1 MALFQSE
8 FAEVIKKL
16 ANKTFATPEERDELL
31 GRVEAAEGLRARDV
45 AWMLFRPDR
54 AMRESG
60 ARALGHAR
68 DPETV
73 DAFLN
78 ETRNKPEPA
87 VRAAAAALFALP
99 IAGIDA
105 RMAQLLVPPPKPSK
119 EIVEL
124 QDAARRLLL
133 EAPIA
138 GGIEQLLWQQAS
150 VGAAEERLPF
160 LNKLASGEIRQGTLP
175 RWTQLAADPD
185 HAIRDKALEVLAA
198 RAPEAAAET
207 LVQELPRASFAT
219 QQMIVEG
226 LTRVA
231 VTAGA
236 AFADRLLP
244 LIASGDAGTRTAVL
258 KILMAIGDPA
268 AVIRRYIEFAKSLAG
283 FVRERTI
290 DSLRAFG
297 DQLIEPV
304 IGLLRDPDLDTR
316 AGAIA
321 VATVFDDKRI
331 VPATIELL
339 KDSDWWLRISAAD
352 TLGRLRDPR
361 AVEPLVAALADPDV
375 KWAAVEALGRIA
387 DLRSLPALGKMLADP
402 APDVRIEVMQA
413 LRKFKHPQVR
423 QALMQ
428 MAQTDPVRSVR
439 GRAVDMLDELSLD
452 DRGSQMQIDAIRQKA
467 LTASGRQGEPRLHT
481 LLIATRNQAAS
492 DFHLSVGQPPILR
505 MAADLI
511 RAKGEPFTA
520 QQTEAMLKE
529 ILTEAQWATLEST
542 HQLDF
547 CYYIPQ
553 AGRYR
558 GNVFFDH
565 RGYNAVFR
573 VIPERPPTILEIGLP
588 PHLAEISDFH
598 QGLVLICGP
607 SGSGKSTTLA
617 ALVNLFNETRTDHV
631 ITMEDPIE
639 FVHPFKNC
647 LINQR
652 EVGSH
657 TGSFARALRAALR
670 EDPDVIVIG
679 ELRDNESITLALT
692 AAETGH
698 IVLGTLT
705 ATSASKAVDRILSS
719 FPADEQ
725 PQIRASLSESLKYVI
740 AQRLLPSKEPRK
752 QVAAFE
758 ILKGTTNIANM
769 IRDEKTYQIHS
780 AMQIGRSQGMQLF
793 DEALRDLVKRE
804 QIAPETAYMAAQK
817 KEDFEALV
825 PPEFLERAKW

>member
-8 FAEVIKKL
+8 LTEVIKKL
-16 ANKTFATPEERDELL
+16 ANKSFATQEERDEMLA
-31 GRVEAAEGLRARDV
+31 RVEAADGLRARDLV
-45 AWMLFRPDR
+45 WMLFRPDR
-54 AMRESG
+54 AIRESG
-60 ARALGHAR
+60 ARALAKAADG
-68 DPETV
+68 ETI

-78 ETRNKPEPA
+78 ETKNKPDQA
-87 VRAAAAALFALP
+87 MRAAAAALFALP
-99 IAGIDA
+99 IGGIDA
-105 RMAQLLVPPPKPSK
+105 RLAQLLAPGSPQQEPAK
-119 EIVEL
+119 
-124 QDAARRLLL
+124 RLLL
-133 EAPIA
+133 EAPIS
-138 GGIEQLLWQQAS
+138 GGFEQLLWHQAS
-150 VGAAEERLPF
+150 AGTADDRIPF
-160 LNKLASGEIRQGTLP
+160 LTRLATGEIRPAALP
-175 RWTQLAADPD
+175 RWTQLASDADR
-185 HAIRDKALEVLAA
+185 AVRDKALEVLAA

-207 LVQELPRASFAT
+207 LVRELPRAGRAT
-219 QQMIVEG
+219 QQAIVDG

-231 VTAGA
+231 VASGA

-244 LIASGDAGTRTAVL
+244 LIASGDATTRAAVL
-258 KILMAIGDPA
+258 KILMSIGDPA
-268 AVIRRYIEFAKSLAG
+268 GILRRYIELAKSLAG
-283 FVRERTI
+283 FVRERALE
-290 DSLRAFG
+290 SLRAFAP
-297 DQLIEPV
+297 QFVEPV
-304 IGLLRDPDLDTR
+304 IGLLRDPDPDTR

-321 VATVFDDKRI
+321 IASVLDDNRI

-339 KDSDWWLRISAAD
+339 KDPDWWLRISAAD

-361 AVEPLVAALADPDV
+361 AVEPLIAALADPDV
-375 KWAAVEALGRIA
+375 KWAAVEALGRIGDPRA
-387 DLRSLPALGKMLADP
+387 LPALGKTLADP
-402 APDVRIEVMQA
+402 AADVRIEVMAA
-413 LRKFKHPQVR
+413 LRNFKHPQVR
-423 QALMQ
+423 AALMQ
-428 MAQTDPVRSVR
+428 MAQNDPERNVR
-439 GRAVDMLDELSLD
+439 GRAIDMLDELSAGD
-452 DRGSQMQIDAIRQKA
+452 VGAQVQVDAIRQKA
-467 LTASGRQGEPRLHT
+467 LAASGSQGEPRLNT
-481 LLIATRNQAAS
+481 LLIATRNQGAS
-492 DFHLSVGQPPILR
+492 DFHLAVGQPPILR
-505 MAADLI
+505 MAADLV

-529 ILTEAQWATLEST
+529 ILTDAQWTALETS

-547 CYYIPQ
+547 CYFIAQ

-558 GNVFFDH
+558 ANVFYDH

-573 VIPERPPTILEIGLP
+573 VIPEKPPTIHEIGLP
-588 PHLAEISDFH
+588 EHLSEIKDFH

-617 ALVNLFNETRTDHV
+617 ALVNLFNESRDDHV

-639 FVHPFKNC
+639 FVHPFKHC

-657 TGSFARALRAALR
+657 TGSFARALRSALR

-698 IVLGTLT
+698 IVLGTLNS
-705 ATSASKAVDRILSS
+705 TSAAKAIDRILSS

-740 AQRLLPSKEPRK
+740 AQRLLPSKEPRR

-758 ILKGTTNIANM
+758 ILKGTTTIANM

-817 KEDFEALV
+817 KEDFESLV
-825 PPEFLERAKW
+825 SPEFLARAKG

>member
-8 FAEVIKKL
+8 ITEVIKKL
-16 ANKTFATPEERDELL
+16 ANKSFATQEERDELL
-31 GRVEAAEGLRARDV
+31 SRLEAADGLRAKDLV
-45 AWMLFRPDR
+45 WMLFRPDK
-54 AMRESG
+54 AIRESG
-60 ARALGHAR
+60 ARTLARAL

-73 DAFLN
+73 DAFLG
-78 ETRNKPEPA
+78 ETKNKPEQA
-87 VRAAAAALFALP
+87 MRAAAAALFSLP
-99 IAGIDA
+99 ITGIDA
-105 RMAQLLVPPPKPSK
+105 RLAQLLAAPASPQFEP
-119 EIVEL
+119 
-124 QDAARRLLL
+124 ARRLLL
-133 EAPIA
+133 EAPPT
-138 GGIEQLLWQQAS
+138 GGMEQLLWQQAS
-150 VGAAEERLPF
+150 AGMAEERLPF
-160 LNKLASGEIRQGTLP
+160 LNKLATGEIRQATLA
-175 RWTQLAADPD
+175 RWMQLAADPD
-185 HAIRDKALEVLAA
+185 RPVRDKALEVLAA

-207 LVQELPRASFAT
+207 LVAELPRAGRTA
-219 QQMIVEG
+219 QQAISEG
-226 LTRVA
+226 LRRVA
-231 VTAGA
+231 TASGA
-236 AFADRLLP
+236 KFADRILP
-244 LIASGDAGTRTAVL
+244 LLASGDAGTRKTVL
-258 KILMAIGDPA
+258 EILMATGDPA
-268 AVIRRYIEFAKSLAG
+268 GILRRYIEFAKSLAG
-283 FVRERTI
+283 FVRDRAL
-290 DSLRAFG
+290 DSLRAFAEK
-297 DQLIEPV
+297 LVEPV
-304 IGLLRDPDLDTR
+304 IGLLQDTDPDVRT
-316 AGAIA
+316 GAIA

-331 VPATIELL
+331 VPATIGLL
-339 KDSDWWLRISAAD
+339 KDPDWWLRISAAD

-387 DLRSLPALGKMLADP
+387 DPRALQALGKMLADP

-413 LRKFKHPQVR
+413 LRNFKHPQVR
-423 QALMQ
+423 QAVMQ
-428 MAQTDPVRSVR
+428 MAQADAERSVR
-439 GRAVDMLDELSLD
+439 GRAVDILDELSAGD
-452 DRGSQMQIDAIRQKA
+452 PGAQAQVDAIRQKA
-467 LTASGRQGEPRLHT
+467 LAASGSQGEPRLNT
-481 LLIATRNQAAS
+481 LLIATRNQGAS

-505 MAADLI
+505 MAADLV

-520 QQTEAMLKE
+520 AQTEAMLKE
-529 ILTEAQWATLEST
+529 VLTAQQWETLQSA
-542 HQLDF
+542 HQIDF
-547 CYYIPQ
+547 CYFIAQ

-558 GNVFFDH
+558 ANVFYDH

-573 VIPERPPTILEIGLP
+573 VIPEKPPTIHDIGLP
-588 PHLAEISDFH
+588 AHLAEIADFH

-617 ALVNLFNETRTDHV
+617 ALVNLFNESRNDHV
-631 ITMEDPIE
+631 VTMEDPIE
-639 FVHPFKNC
+639 FVHPFKSC

-698 IVLGTLT
+698 IVLGTLNST
-705 ATSASKAVDRILSS
+705 NAAKAIDRILSS

-725 PQIRASLSESLKYVI
+725 PQIRASLSESLKFVI

-793 DEALRDLVKRE
+793 DEALRELVKRDA
-804 QIAPETAYMAAQK
+804 IAPETAYMAAQK
-817 KEDFEALV
+817 KEDFESLV
-825 PPEFLERAKW
+825 SPEFLARAKS